1 MNPSTTVEVPPLK
14 IGMQLGIPSWSM
26 RMYFSSYHLWA
37 AKHFLHISGEIEE
50 SIKDLP
56 AIDMQHRAFIISS
69 IFSSV
74 AFLEAAINEIFQDAL
89 DNNHFYIES
98 LGKDKIELLADYWR
112 MTEIEKKSHLSVLDK
127 YQLALRFCGREPF
140 KKDKNPYQDANLI
153 IKLRNT
159 LIHYKPE
166 SLSPDKPHK
175 IGDKLKGKFP
185 ENKLVSKSAN
195 PYFPDKGLGYGCAN
209 WSCKSM
215 EKFTDAFFQKLG
227 IEPNYKKVSFLNPKV
242 ADK

>member
-1 MNPSTTVEVPPLK
+1 MGSSVTVEVPASK
-14 IGMQLGIPSWSM
+14 IATELGLPSWYM
-26 RMYFSSYHLWA
+26 RVYFSSYHLWA
-37 AKHFLHISGEIEE
+37 AKHFLEISKEIEE
-50 SIKDLP
+50 SSKELP
-56 AIDMQHRAFIISS
+56 AFEIRHRAFTINS
-69 IFSSV
+69 ILSSV
-74 AFLEAAINEIFQDAL
+74 AFVEAAINEVFQDAL
-89 DNNHFYIES
+89 DNHHFYIES

-112 MTEIEKKSHLSVLDK
+112 MTEIEKKSHLSALDK

-140 KKDKNPYQDANLI
+140 KKDENPYQDANLI

-166 SLSPDKPHK
+166 SFSPDKPHK
-175 IGDKLKGKFP
+175 LGNQLKGKFP
-185 ENKLVSKSAN
+185 ENNLVSKSAN
-195 PYFPDKGLGYGCAN
+195 PYFPDKCLGYGCAN

-227 IEPNYKKVSFLNPKV
+227 IEPSYKKVSFLNPEV